1 MIVASLDLT
10 KHRNEYFTSV
20 FTVEDST
27 TKPSPRVLFT
37 GSEED
42 KLKDIKIDEDMVK
55 KKIDCIRT
63 DKAAGVDGF
72 SPRVL
77 FELKDERMNYAV
89 H

>member
-1 MIVASLDLT
+1 MVE
-10 KHRNEYFTSV
+10 KFKEYFTSV
-20 FTVEDST
+20 FTVEDPT

-42 KLKDIKIDEDMVK
+42 KLKDIKIDEDVVK
-55 KKIDCIRT
+55 KKLDCIRT

-72 SPRVL
+72 SQEFWLRP
-77 FELKDERMNYAV
+77 RMNYAV